1 MTSGDHHP
9 LTTLYMI
16 RHGEPAP
23 QYHNCYY
30 GQQDVPLSERGQQ
43 QSREASQRL
52 AGVALDAVY
61 SSDLCRA
68 AYLAEL
74 LAAERELPVRR
85 LVALRERHMGALQ
98 GINVD
103 VLERDHG
110 EVFRQWRADVIN
122 FRCPEAENFIDLRER
137 IVPTLEELVAAFP
150 GKRLAV
156 VCHAGPIRVALAHA
170 LGMPL
175 ENIFRLNVN
184 YCGIHVI
191 EYPEGKPPRVAL
203 MNG

>member
-1 MTSGDHHP
+1 VKKDRTELVEKDHP
-9 LTTLYMI
+9 KLSI
-16 RHGEPAP
+16 RTQCELL
-23 QYHNCYY
+23 
-30 GQQDVPLSERGQQ
+30 DVPRSSLDYRPVAESEDDL
-43 QSREASQRL
+43 RL
-52 AGVALDAVY
+52 MRLMDEI
-61 SSDLCRA
+61 
-68 AYLAEL
+68 YLVD
-74 LAAERELPVRR
+74 PCIGTRR
-85 LVALRERHMGALQ
+85 LVE
-98 GINVD
+98 